1 MLFKFGIFWKGILT
15 LLLSWGFYGL
25 FGFEMTIVTLLT
37 VLIIKTLK
45 QDTFLL

>member
-15 LLLSWGFYGL
+15 LLMSWGFYGL
-25 FGFEMTIVTLLT
+25 FGFEMTVVTLLT

-45 QDTFLL
+45 PDTVLL

>member
-15 LLLSWGFYGL
+15 LLISWGFYGF
-25 FGFEMTIVTLLT
+25 FGFEMTVVTLLA

-45 QDTFLL
+45 PDTILL

>member
-15 LLLSWGFYGL
+15 LLISWGFYGL
-25 FGFEMTIVTLLT
+25 FGFEMTVVTLLA

-45 QDTFLL
+45 PDTMLL

>member
-15 LLLSWGFYGL
+15 LLISWGFYGL
-25 FGFEMTIVTLLT
+25 FGFEMTVVTLLA

-45 QDTFLL
+45 PDTILL

>member
-15 LLLSWGFYGL
+15 LLLSWGLYGL
-25 FGFEMTIVTLLT
+25 FGFEMTVVTLLA

-45 QDTFLL
+45 PDTILL